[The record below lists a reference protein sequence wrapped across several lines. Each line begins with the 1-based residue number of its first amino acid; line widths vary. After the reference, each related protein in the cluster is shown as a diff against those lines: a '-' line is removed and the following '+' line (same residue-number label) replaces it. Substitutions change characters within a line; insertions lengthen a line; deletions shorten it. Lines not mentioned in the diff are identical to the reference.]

1 MQRKQSQSQSLQAID
16 SRRSKF
22 AAANAASCVHVP
34 AVSVGEVGEERKWLR
49 AAETV
54 IP

>member
-1 MQRKQSQSQSLQAID
+1 VQRKQSQSQSLQAID

-34 AVSVGEVGEERKWLR
+34 AGSVGEERKWLH